1 MTMDRNSDILKK
13 RADKTVK
20 GLRRSHSAYCLRC
33 EKIVELFTFE
43 EAAECFNTDE
53 RDIEFLANR
62 LMLHRIHNKKGL
74 VMICT
79 SRFSN
84 ALKREQRACSIP
96 RYLQKV
102 PLSKKR
108 PSLKARPRFFFVS
121 IIPLLCTAGVKWPD
135 SDTRQ
140 IPYRPLL
147 GLLHP

>member
-74 VMICT
+74 VMV
-79 SRFSN
+79 
-84 ALKREQRACSIP
+84 CSISLFECFETRATRLLDP
-96 RYLQKV
+96 ALFAKSAPEQK
-102 PLSKKR
+102 
-108 PSLKARPRFFFVS
+108 KAELESP
-121 IIPLLCTAGVKWPD
+121 T
-135 SDTRQ
+135 
-140 IPYRPLL
+140 
-147 GLLHP
+147 